1 MILSSEEAVRRK
13 ISGLLETAEA
23 DEPVVLTQEYWS
35 GKEFLKKAEPGAHHY
50 YFYYQNKLWDME
62 ERSSILALQSL
73 LLQRED
79 MRRQRR
85 ITSF

>member
-23 DEPVVLTQEYWS
+23 DEPVVLTQEYWR

-79 MRRQRR
+79 
-85 ITSF
+85 